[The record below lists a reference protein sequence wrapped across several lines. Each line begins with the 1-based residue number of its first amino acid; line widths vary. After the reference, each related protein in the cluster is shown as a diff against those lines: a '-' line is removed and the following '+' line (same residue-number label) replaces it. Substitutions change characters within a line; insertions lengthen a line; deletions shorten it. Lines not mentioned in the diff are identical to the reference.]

1 MARARGVDIH
11 EETPQERALY
21 EWFEKQALAS
31 PDTLEAAARTIL
43 GLVTALLG
51 VLFGV
56 LAVTADPL
64 PAYFDLPLVRC
75 LGVVSVVALLVA
87 LIGALGVV
95 LPLRVKVASGRLDQ
109 QARAFR
115 ELMARK
121 SRWLTLAVIAF
132 GLGLV
137 ALGTVLIVALLKAT

>member
-1 MARARGVDIH
+1 MARARVVDVH
-11 EETPQERALY
+11 EETEEEKALG

-64 PAYFDLPLVRC
+64 PAYFNLPLVRC
-75 LGVVSVVALLVA
+75 LGVVSVAALLVA
-87 LIGALGVV
+87 LTGALGVV
-95 LPLRVKVASGRLDQ
+95 LPLRVEVASARPDQ
-109 QARAFR
+109 QARAFQR
-115 ELMARK
+115 LMARK

>member
-1 MARARGVDIH
+1 M
-11 EETPQERALY
+11 
-21 EWFEKQALAS
+21 
-31 PDTLEAAARTIL
+31 
-43 GLVTALLG
+43 
-51 VLFGV
+51 
-56 LAVTADPL
+56 
-64 PAYFDLPLVRC
+64 VRC

-95 LPLRVKVASGRLDQ
+95 LPLRVEVASARLDQ
-109 QARAFR
+109 QARAFQR
-115 ELMARK
+115 LMARK

>member
-1 MARARGVDIH
+1 MARARVVDVR

-64 PAYFDLPLVRC
+64 PAYFRLPLVRC
-75 LGVVSVVALLVA
+75 LGVVSVAALLVA
-87 LIGALGVV
+87 LTGALGVV
-95 LPLRVKVASGRLDQ
+95 LPLRVEAASARPDQ
-109 QARAFR
+109 QVRAFQR
-115 ELMARK
+115 LMARK
-121 SRWLTLAVIAF
+121 SRWLTVAVIGF

-137 ALGTVLIVALLKAT
+137 ALGTVLIVALLKAA